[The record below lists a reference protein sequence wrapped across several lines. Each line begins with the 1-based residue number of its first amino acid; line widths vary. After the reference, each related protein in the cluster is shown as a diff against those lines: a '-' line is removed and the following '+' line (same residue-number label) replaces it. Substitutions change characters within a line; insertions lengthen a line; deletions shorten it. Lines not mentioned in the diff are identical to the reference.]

1 MNLIVGRPLFFI
13 VLIPL
18 FLGLFYSIIRFK
30 KIRQYFADTEKVRDK
45 NYTRIVRCFFIR
57 TMCCFFAVFFLV
69 CSLAEISWGTNYIPV
84 QRTGSAVSMV
94 FDISYSME
102 AQDSSGGLSRLKA
115 ATSYAME
122 LLDNMNRNQVSVVIA
137 KGNGTVAIPMT
148 EDFESVKTFLEI
160 LSPKL
165 MTSQGTSLGS
175 GIRAA
180 LSSFPSQVSLN
191 SSIWLF
197 TDCEETDSS
206 LQAALTEAVKYG
218 VNVFVIGFG
227 SENETEIF
235 AGDGKTKVKTA
246 LRTTKISEVITS
258 IKNNRALSRK
268 ENHNFAVEYIDASEI
283 GSATRLLKSLKQD
296 SSEMSL
302 SYEIQEVKRYRFFI
316 GLAILCMILSY
327 LLGEGNFSGGRKKL
341 FSTIA
346 SSALILCS
354 FTGCSGKM
362 VSGSKIFVGKMNWDH
377 SNYQQAIAS
386 FLDVSIDES
395 QDNELARIYAI
406 YGLGTTYLM
415 QGETESAQKKFSE
428 IYDIAPDNI
437 KFAIL
442 YNSGIIAHRNG
453 RFEQAADFFKR
464 ALYIDGS
471 SADAKINL
479 ELSIREGK
487 IHVQNAEANMIP
499 VSETKDNDSL
509 ESAIFTIIREEE
521 QQKWKSLQTNEE
533 NTSKDY

>member
-13 VLIPL
+13 ILIPL

-30 KIRQYFADTEKVRDK
+30 KIKQYFADSEKARDK

-57 TMCCFFAVFFLV
+57 TMCYVLAVFFLV
-69 CSLAEISWGTNYIPV
+69 CSLADISWGTNYIPV

-227 SENETEIF
+227 SENETEIY

-246 LRTTKISEVITS
+246 LRTTRISEVITS

-283 GSATRLLKSLKQD
+283 GSATRLLKALKQD

-327 LLGEGNFSGGRKKL
+327 FLGEGNFSGGRKKI

-346 SSALILCS
+346 SSALIFCT

-395 QDNELARIYAI
+395 ADNELARIYAI

-499 VSETKDNDSL
+499 VSETKDSDSL

-521 QQKWKSLQTNEE
+521 QQKWKSLQTDEE

>member
-45 NYTRIVRCFFIR
+45 NYTRTVRCFFIR

-69 CSLAEISWGTNYIPV
+69 CSLADISWGTNYIPV

-206 LQAALTEAVKYG
+206 LQTALTEAVKYG